1 MKNKVFKF
9 QNLAVNLF
17 KKEVFLS
24 NGKSFSSKNLSNIT
38 YLPQSK
44 NCRGW
49 PIEEKGES
57 TNKGFAKGK
66 ISKKWRS

>member
-1 MKNKVFKF
+1 MEN
-9 QNLAVNLF
+9 
-17 KKEVFLS
+17 
-24 NGKSFSSKNLSNIT
+24 SFHLKISNIT

-49 PIEEKGES
+49 PIEEKGEN
-57 TNKGFAKGK
+57 TNKGFATRK